1 MSQGNTQPELMRLVG
16 EISADTKHI
25 LLRQD
30 RQDDRLDRHSEKID
44 KLEKFQW
51 KIMGIATA
59 VPAVVTVLGLY
70 LSFTK

>member
-1 MSQGNTQPELMRLVG
+1 MSEHQSPELMRLVG

-51 KIMGIATA
+51 KVMGIATTI
-59 VPAVVTVLGLY
+59 PAVITVVGLW
-70 LSFTK
+70 LSYIK

>member
-1 MSQGNTQPELMRLVG
+1 MSNISSPELMRLVG

-44 KLEKFQW
+44 KLEKFQR
-51 KIMGIATA
+51 KVMGVAPT
-59 VPAVVTVLGLY
+59 VPAIVTVLGLY